1 MQLEINSNNEIIAYL
16 IYGGIDGI
24 KLVEYGGAIPDNFE
38 ENFKPSFYLLKNN
51 EIVINPNYVEL
62 IPSRPDAGPTAEQ
75 LMINQL
81 GLQVATLTAE
91 VNQLKGGV
99 SNV

>member
-1 MQLEINSNNEIIAYL
+1 MFIKINEKNEIIEFAK
-16 IYGGIDGI
+16 IGG
-24 KLVEYGGAIPDNFE
+24 LPNAIEFTKMMPDDFE
-38 ENFKPSFYLLKNN
+38 SRFKPSFYLLKNN
-51 EIVINPNYVEL
+51 EIVLNPNYVE
-62 IPSRPDAGPTAEQ
+62 PTPPKPATGPTTEQ
-75 LMINQL
+75 QMINQL

>member
-1 MQLEINSNNEIIAYL
+1 MLLIINEKNEIIEFAK
-16 IYGGIDGI
+16 IGG
-24 KLVEYGGAIPDNFE
+24 LPNAIEFTKTMPDDFE
-38 ENFKPSFYLLKNN
+38 SRFKPSFYLLKNN
-51 EIVINPNYVEL
+51 EIVLNPNYVE
-62 IPSRPDAGPTAEQ
+62 PTPPKPATGPTTEQ
-75 LMINQL
+75 QMINQL